1 MNLNTEKV
9 NEALIQA
16 KKIINQI
23 MLKYE
28 LDYNDKIGEHG
39 EREVKN
45 LKYKSPVEVDLRKY
59 IHRKVDIF
67 FDGRKMDCYFEK
79 VINVKIVKH
88 SYWSIYRFFEN
99 EIELLNINMNVKRI
113 SQLKNK
119 IDERIT
125 ILGFYYERESPEF
138 LDLDS
143 LEFKHPELISFQGD
157 IKISQAKYC
166 AIELFE
172 MEGKV
177 KLLQY
182 IIDNFLSPERSG
194 PKKKN

>member
-9 NEALIQA
+9 NEALEQA
-16 KKIINQI
+16 KKIITEI
-23 MLKYE
+23 RIKYE
-28 LDYNDKIGEHG
+28 LGYYDKIGEQG
-39 EREVKN
+39 EREIKDWYN
-45 LKYKSPVEVDLRKY
+45 KSKIDLSKY
-59 IHRKVDIF
+59 IKKEVNNF
-67 FDGRKMDCYFEK
+67 GGRDKTICYFEK
-79 VINVKIVKH
+79 VINYKTVIN
-88 SYWSIYRFFEN
+88 SYWNIYRFFEN
-99 EIELLNINMNVKRI
+99 EIEILNINMNVKSI
-113 SQLKNK
+113 GQLKNK
-119 IDERIT
+119 INDQII
-125 ILGFYYERESPEF
+125 ILGFDYERKSPEY
-138 LDLDS
+138 LKLDS

-172 MEGKV
+172 IEGKV

>member
-9 NEALIQA
+9 NEALTQA

-39 EREVKN
+39 EREIIS
-45 LKYKSPVEVDLRKY
+45 LSYKSPVEVDLRKY
-59 IHRKVDIF
+59 IHREVD
-67 FDGRKMDCYFEK
+67 KKNCYFEK

-138 LDLDS
+138 LELDS
-143 LEFKHPELISFQGD
+143 LEFKHPELISFKGD

>member
-1 MNLNTEKV
+1 MNLNSEKV
-9 NEALIQA
+9 NEALEQA

-28 LDYNDKIGEHG
+28 LDYNDIIGEHG
-39 EREVKN
+39 EREIKT
-45 LKYKSPVEVDLRKY
+45 LRYKSPVEVDLRKY
-59 IHRKVDIF
+59 IHKKVD
-67 FDGRKMDCYFEK
+67 KENCYFEK
-79 VINVKIVKH
+79 LINYKTIKN
-88 SYWSIYRFFEN
+88 SYWSIYSFFEN

-125 ILGFYYERESPEF
+125 ILGFDYERKSPEY
-138 LDLDS
+138 LKLDS
-143 LEFKHPELISFQGD
+143 LEFKHPELINSEGD
-157 IKISQAKYC
+157 ILISQAKYS

-172 MEGKV
+172 IEGKV

>member
-9 NEALIQA
+9 NEALEQA

-23 MLKYE
+23 MIKYE

-39 EREVKN
+39 EREIKS
-45 LKYKSPVEVDLRKY
+45 LRYKSPVEVDLSKY
-59 IHRKVDIF
+59 IKKEVDNF
-67 FDGRKMDCYFEK
+67 GGRFKTICYFEK
-79 VINVKIVKH
+79 VIKFKTIKN
-88 SYWSIYRFFEN
+88 SYWSIYRYFEN

-125 ILGFYYERESPEF
+125 ILGFDYERKSPEY

-143 LEFKHPELISFQGD
+143 LEYKHPELITFQGD
-157 IKISQAKYC
+157 IKISQSKYC

-172 MEGKV
+172 IEGKV

>member
-9 NEALIQA
+9 NEALKQA
-16 KKIINQI
+16 KKIIYHI
-23 MLKYE
+23 MSKYE
-28 LDYNDKIGEHG
+28 LDYNDKIGEYG
-39 EREVKN
+39 EREIKS
-45 LKYKSPVEVDLRKY
+45 LRYKSPVEVDLRKY
-59 IHRKVDIF
+59 KHKEVDIRYH
-67 FDGRKMDCYFEK
+67 GRKDNCYFEN
-79 VINVKIVKH
+79 VINVKIVKDN
-88 SYWSIYRFFEN
+88 YWSIYRFFEN

-125 ILGFYYERESPEF
+125 ILGFYYERKSPEY

-143 LEFKHPELISFQGD
+143 LEYKHPELIILKGD

-172 MEGKV
+172 MESKV

>member
-9 NEALIQA
+9 NEALEQA
-16 KKIINQI
+16 KKIITEI
-23 MLKYE
+23 RIKYE
-28 LDYNDKIGEHG
+28 LGYYDKIGEQG
-39 EREVKN
+39 EREIKDWYN
-45 LKYKSPVEVDLRKY
+45 KSKIDLSKY
-59 IHRKVDIF
+59 IKKEVNNF
-67 FDGRKMDCYFEK
+67 GGRDKTICYFEK
-79 VINVKIVKH
+79 VINYKTVIN
-88 SYWSIYRFFEN
+88 SYWNIYRFFEN
-99 EIELLNINMNVKRI
+99 EIEILNINMNVKSI
-113 SQLKNK
+113 GQLKNK
-119 IDERIT
+119 INDQII
-125 ILGFYYERESPEF
+125 ILGFDYERKSPEY
-138 LDLDS
+138 LKLDS